1 MTSTNDRL
9 TPAELAEAAVLADL
23 AVLVV
28 VLARLSPFV
37 GMAPVFGAIPFAV
50 LSLRHRTRT
59 VVVAFVVAVILVF
72 LLAGFNAATQVIVMA
87 IFGGIVGRSIA
98 DGWSRSRTIATA
110 VGVGW
115 TVIASLSVIVLWIF
129 SGLRELSLEAA
140 RVQWDGIANGLDAVG
155 LDSIVG
161 FVDPRIDWIID
172 YWFISIPAFQLVIS
186 VAVTLLI
193 MRLGGPITGRV
204 DRAFGERPDPSPSD
218 NALADQLLTA
228 PGLTAITGPNGS
240 GKTTLLR
247 AIAARAGGLGERGG
261 TAVIGQRPESQVI
274 GVRVDDDLAWGLE
287 PAPTTEEREA
297 ALAAVGLSGFDER
310 ETGSLS
316 GGELQRLALA
326 SAILRSPSLLLS
338 DESTAMI
345 DPAGRISILEVLRQ
359 LADDGVSVMHVTHL
373 EADVGIADR
382 VLDRVTE

>member
-50 LSLRHRTRT
+50 LALRHRTRT

-72 LLAGFNAATQVIVMA
+72 LLAGFIAATQVIVMA

-193 MRLGGPITGRV
+193 MRQTEI
-204 DRAFGERPDPSPSD
+204 
-218 NALADQLLTA
+218 
-228 PGLTAITGPNGS
+228 PGLTRPWCMIMMFSSSIACCPS
-240 GKTTLLR
+240 GM
-247 AIAARAGGLGERGG
+247 
-261 TAVIGQRPESQVI
+261 VYQ
-274 GVRVDDDLAWGLE
+274 
-287 PAPTTEEREA
+287 
-297 ALAAVGLSGFDER
+297 
-310 ETGSLS
+310 
-316 GGELQRLALA
+316 
-326 SAILRSPSLLLS
+326 
-338 DESTAMI
+338 
-345 DPAGRISILEVLRQ
+345 
-359 LADDGVSVMHVTHL
+359 
-373 EADVGIADR
+373 
-382 VLDRVTE
+382 